1 MDKFG
6 CLFRKMRRYMQGYGS
21 IQKGREV
28 NRKVRKCKEK
38 GKYIYRKIL
47 KFMDRYGSLYGKMRR
62 YIQGYGRIQK
72 GKEVYRKVQHGSL
85 KKGKEVYRKVRKYIE
100 RYSTEV

>member
-1 MDKFG
+1 
-6 CLFRKMRRYMQGYGS
+6 
-21 IQKGREV
+21 
-28 NRKVRKCKEK
+28 
-38 GKYIYRKIL
+38 
-47 KFMDRYGSLYGKMRR
+47 MDRYGSLYGKMRR

>member
-1 MDKFG
+1 MEV
-6 CLFRKMRRYMQGYGS
+6 YMERWEGTY
-21 IQKGREV
+21 KAMEEY
-28 NRKVRKCKEK
+28 RKVQH
-38 GKYIYRKIL
+38 
-47 KFMDRYGSLYGKMRR
+47 GSLK
-62 YIQGYGRIQK
+62 K

>member
-1 MDKFG
+1 MEE
-6 CLFRKMRRYMQGYGS
+6 Y
-21 IQKGREV
+21 
-28 NRKVRKCKEK
+28 RKVQH
-38 GKYIYRKIL
+38 
-47 KFMDRYGSLYGKMRR
+47 GSLK
-62 YIQGYGRIQK
+62 K